1 MKHLTWDI
9 AHRLIAENTQ
19 EISSAEITE
28 NPLVSVC
35 FITYNHQRYVQE
47 ALESVICQ
55 KTNFLFEIVIG
66 DDCSTDDTT
75 EIVLEYQKKYPQLIR
90 VLLAKKNLGKYTGN
104 GRLNGIRIREACRGK
119 YIALLE
125 GDDYWTDETKL
136 QQQVD
141 ILEQD
146 QECTG
151 VFHDTQILNNFTVE
165 IISSYPIFI
174 EKDSNKKYTLDDLIY
189 ISAPFATSS
198 FLYRSSSFDY
208 ENLTDD
214 ILKYL
219 FLDLPLFLT
228 VASYG
233 YLRYISKTMS
243 VYRKHLNSITFSQE
257 FKQGKKELN
266 KLFIFNSLRKE
277 LYPKGDKKFGQVII
291 DLEQRIINFFSYL
304 EKTNSS
310 LQTEI
315 RNLRN
320 QKNLALQEG
329 NYTLAVAH
337 VNPNAYSETF
347 IHNHLKYLPAEIINI
362 PGISFPL
369 QQNREQLKQFLLEK
383 QVDAILAEYG
393 RVGVALMDICQELSI
408 PLIVHFHGFDA
419 YSHGELQNSGRYYPS
434 LFQKS
439 SATIAVSRHM
449 EQQLLSLGAVK
460 EKLYYNPYG
469 VNLSLFQPSQPEKSE
484 LIFIA
489 VGRFIDKKAPNLT
502 ILAFA
507 QVCYQYPQVKLI
519 MIGEG
524 VLLESCKMLAK
535 SLGIEENIE
544 FTGSLPQ
551 SAVAEKMR
559 QARAFVQHSVTASY
573 GDSEGTPN
581 SVIEASASG
590 IPIIATRHAGIKDVV
605 IEGETGFLVDEGDV
619 DGMAEYMIQLAENS
633 ELAQKL
639 GEAGR
644 KRIEQY
650 FSLEQSLNNLWTIIK
665 DSIEK
670 NKAQQLTQKLDLSET
685 NLIVFPDWSMSEE
698 EIGEDLLEIIS
709 QLMEKPPEKPI
720 TLLIDTTG
728 ILPEDATE
736 LFSAISMSLLFEYE
750 LDLTEYINIS
760 LLGDLT
766 EQEWQILTPL
776 ITKKLKINHENQTL
790 IKELNIK

>member
-1 MKHLTWDI
+1 MKQLTWEL
-9 AHRLIAENTQ
+9 ANQLIAENTE
-19 EISSAEITE
+19 EISSEEINK
-28 NPLVSVC
+28 NPLVSVS
-35 FITYNHQRYVQE
+35 IVTYNHHQYIRD
-47 ALESVICQ
+47 AIESVVCQ
-55 KTNFLFEIVIG
+55 KTEFSLEILIG
-66 DDCSTDDTT
+66 DDCSTDGTT

-90 VLLAKKNLGKYTGN
+90 VFLTKENLGKYTGN
-104 GRLNGIRIREACRGK
+104 GRLNFIRNLRSCSGK

-136 QQQVD
+136 QQQVN
-141 ILEQD
+141 ILD
-146 QECTG
+146 HNPECTG
-151 VFHDTQILNNFTVE
+151 VFHDTQ
-165 IISSYPIFI
+165 
-174 EKDSNKKYTLDDLIY
+174 TLDINNALQGIKGTLHFTGRVEFSLEDV
-189 ISAPFATSS
+189 ISLWSPFHTSS
-198 FLYRSSSFDY
+198 FLFRNHCLSHLPNDFLRYGSGDMA
-208 ENLTDD
+208 
-214 ILKYL
+214 L
-219 FLDLPLFLT
+219 FTL
-228 VASYG
+228 VASQGNLY
-233 YLRYISKTMS
+233 RIPKVMS
-243 VYRKHLNSITFSQE
+243 VYRKQGQGITEQNIHQEGYIYLNRYF
-257 FKQGKKELN
+257 L
-266 KLFIFNSLRKE
+266 FNSLRKE
-277 LYPKGDKKFGQVII
+277 LYPKGDEKFGQVIA
-291 DLEQRIINFFSYL
+291 DLEQRLINFFSSL

-320 QKNLALQEG
+320 QKTLASQQG
-329 NYTLAVAH
+329 NYTLAIAH

-347 IHNHLKYLPAEIINI
+347 IHNHIQYLPAEIINI

-369 QQNREQLKQFLLEK
+369 QQNREQLKQFFQEK

-419 YSHGELQNSGRYYPS
+419 YHHGELQNSGRYYPD
-434 LFQKS
+434 LFQKAS
-439 SATIAVSRHM
+439 GAIAVSRHM

-489 VGRFIDKKAPNLT
+489 VGRFVDKKAPNLT

-507 QVCYQYPQVKLI
+507 QVCYQYPQAKLI

-535 SLGIEENIE
+535 SLGIYENIE
-544 FTGSLPQ
+544 FTGSLLQ

-581 SVIEASASG
+581 SVIEASATG
-590 IPIIATRHAGIKDVV
+590 IPVIATRHAGIKDVV

-619 DGMAEYMIQLAENS
+619 DGMAEYMIQLAENP

-644 KRIEQY
+644 KRIEEH

-670 NKAQQLTQKLDLSET
+670 NKAQQLTQKLNLSET
-685 NLIVFPDWSMSEE
+685 NLIVFPDWSISEE
-698 EIGEDLLEIIS
+698 EIGENLLEVIL
-709 QLMEKPPEKPI
+709 QLMETPPEKPI
-720 TLLIDTTG
+720 TLLVDTTG

-750 LDLTEYINIS
+750 LDLTEYITIS
-760 LLGDLT
+760 LLGELT
-766 EQEWQILTPL
+766 DQEWQILATL
-776 ITKKLKINHENQTL
+776 ITKKLKIKHENQDL
-790 IKELNIK
+790 IQQLNIK